1 MSHGALQ
8 TRLRPVTCAHISL
21 RFTDITIFEETNTM
35 TQQDLLAI
43 IEEGVENGRI
53 PAHLAA
59 YIAAEVMGVEASA
72 TGYDERVRL
81 EETSD

>member
-1 MSHGALQ
+1 MVNRQPTTHN
-8 TRLRPVTCAHISL
+8 V

-72 TGYDERVRL
+72 TGYDERIRL
-81 EETSD
+81 EDTTD

>member
-1 MSHGALQ
+1 
-8 TRLRPVTCAHISL
+8 L

-81 EETSD
+81 EDTTD

>member
-1 MSHGALQ
+1 
-8 TRLRPVTCAHISL
+8 
-21 RFTDITIFEETNTM
+21 M

-59 YIAAEVMGVEASA
+59 YIAAELMGVEASA
-72 TGYDERVRL
+72 TGYDERIRL
-81 EETSD
+81 EDASTS